1 MSSTD
6 AGQPT
11 PTASQAS
18 DAPENGG
25 IDGLNLVNA
34 GYLLDLYD
42 TYRADPAGVDAEWR
56 AYFDAGR
63 GGFEPVASVSP
74 AAETVAVE
82 V

>member
-11 PTASQAS
+11 PQTASN
-18 DAPENGG
+18 APENGG

-42 TYRADPAGVDAEWR
+42 AYRADPAGVDAEWR
-56 AYFDAGR
+56 AYFDACR
-63 GGFEPVASVSP
+63 GGFEPVVARHSP
-74 AAETVAVE
+74 Q
-82 V
+82 